1 LSGGLFGV
9 AGTCYFLG
17 KFSIRYFMTFSER
30 LGEEILD
37 RIGDDISE
45 LRSSGFVSK
54 SLSMILQNYLLERLK
69 RKPAGQFSVESP
81 LMACKNPHPEMNF
94 KKADDILK
102 NVIFEDEKKPEIYK
116 EQAPADTRPLC
127 RCGGRCGRQDTDYQ
141 IRECKNA

>member
-1 LSGGLFGV
+1 
-9 AGTCYFLG
+9 
-17 KFSIRYFMTFSER
+17 MTFSER